1 MEEETRYVVCATR
14 LLDQWYLKDVTEW
27 RARMVNFARELLL
40 SVLMAAL
47 SALRSGRQPMPVPA

>member
-1 MEEETRYVVCATR
+1 
-14 LLDQWYLKDVTEW
+14 
-27 RARMVNFARELLL
+27 MVNFARELLL